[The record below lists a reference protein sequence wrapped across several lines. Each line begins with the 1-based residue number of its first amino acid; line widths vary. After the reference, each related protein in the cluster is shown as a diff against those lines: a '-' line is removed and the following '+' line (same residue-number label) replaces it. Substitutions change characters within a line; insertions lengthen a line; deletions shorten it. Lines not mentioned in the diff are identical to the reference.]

1 MVLERRAPSRAV
13 ARRRR
18 CLSGYATRRVHASAL
33 PPPCMPR
40 QHACAHYTAPG
51 LPTGACFG
59 VPREGVLRARGDE
72 SAAAYWRRLRGVLA
86 APRTYDVEA
95 KGEAWSRLWRYVFM
109 GAMVGA

>member
-1 MVLERRAPSRAV
+1 
-13 ARRRR
+13 
-18 CLSGYATRRVHASAL
+18 
-33 PPPCMPR
+33 
-40 QHACAHYTAPG
+40 
-51 LPTGACFG
+51 

>member
-1 MVLERRAPSRAV
+1 VR
-13 ARRRR
+13 
-18 CLSGYATRRVHASAL
+18 ASAL